1 MILILTNERD
11 LTTDFVVRELKRRGR
26 DHFRLNT
33 NAIAD
38 MSFTLDPVS
47 MAFAVSSGGRL
58 VQLDQVRAAYFRR
71 PELPDLK
78 KLDHDDGQR
87 AYASTEWSA
96 LLKSLYLLI
105 GSRWLSHPRDILIAE
120 DKPSQ
125 IHLAK
130 RLGFN
135 VPDTV
140 ITNDL
145 DAARALFVQGSVVGK
160 PHRQAVVE
168 IEGAEHVM
176 FTSRIEALTE
186 EDRESLQYAPI
197 IFQRLIPKQFDIRV
211 TVVGEQV
218 FPVAIYSQEYD
229 ESSLDWRRGSNPN
242 IRHEVITLPGD
253 IQTACTELVRQQ
265 KLRFGAIDLV
275 LGEDGKFWFLECNPN
290 GQWAWIENR
299 TGLSIAAA
307 IVDELE
313 RIAAE

>member
-1 MILILTNERD
+1 MILIITNERD

-33 NAIAD
+33 NAIAN
-38 MSFTLDPVS
+38 MSFALDPTVMS
-47 MAFAVSSGGRL
+47 LVVSSGEKR
-58 VQLDQVRAAYFRR
+58 VEINQVRAGYFRR

-78 KLDHDDGQR
+78 KLDHAGLR

-105 GSRWLSHPRDILIAE
+105 GSRWFSHPRDILIAE

-125 IHLAK
+125 IYLAK
-130 RLGFN
+130 RLGLN

-145 DAARALFVQGSVVGK
+145 DAARTLFDNGPVVAK

-168 IEGAEHVM
+168 NDGAEHVM
-176 FTSRIEALTE
+176 FTSRIEAVAE
-186 EDRESLQYAPI
+186 EDRETLQYAPV
-197 IFQRLIPKQFDIRV
+197 IFQRLIPKKFDIRV

-218 FPVAIYSQEYD
+218 FSVAIHSQEYD
-229 ESSLDWRRGSNPN
+229 EASLDWRRGSNPK

-253 IQTACTELVRQQ
+253 IQLACTELVRQQ

-275 LGEDGKFWFLECNPN
+275 LGEDGQFWFLECNPN

-299 TGLSIAAA
+299 TGLPIAAT

-313 RIAAE
+313 RIAAV